1 MKQPDAA
8 KTLRIRVYGLSE
20 CRPAPSTIPARFG
33 IDCRS
38 RAGIQ
43 IRRRSLRLNEHFW
56 QLAFGATALN
66 KKILALLALAAFG
79 VKQKPPRS
87 ET

>member
-20 CRPAPSTIPARFG
+20 CRLALSTIPARFG

-56 QLAFGATALN
+56 QLAFRCNGFEQKNPSVARSGRVRRETKAAT
-66 KKILALLALAAFG
+66 
-79 VKQKPPRS
+79 Q
-87 ET
+87 

>member
-1 MKQPDAA
+1 LTADHALEYKSAA
-8 KTLRIRVYGLSE
+8 AHYDETNTSGSWL
-20 CRPAPSTIPARFG
+20 
-33 IDCRS
+33 
-38 RAGIQ
+38 
-43 IRRRSLRLNEHFW
+43 
-56 QLAFGATALN
+56 FGATALN